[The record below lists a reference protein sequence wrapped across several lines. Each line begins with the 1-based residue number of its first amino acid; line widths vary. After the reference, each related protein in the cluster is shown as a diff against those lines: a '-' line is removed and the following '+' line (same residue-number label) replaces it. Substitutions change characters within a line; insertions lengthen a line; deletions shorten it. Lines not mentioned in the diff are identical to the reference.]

1 MPMKNSEIST
11 ITIPRNKEIQANI
24 HTAMIRLNEFNGWKV
39 GLPLIVK
46 YYNEDQKVDT
56 IFAVGVKDSGSS
68 STWNRLDT
76 EDDPSAVV
84 VPILPEVGERGVIY
98 REKKYYEFVSK
109 WSEVEFP
116 GYAYTW
122 TKLEETPQ
130 EYDRELD
137 HIPVSTDNATLEHPE
152 DPGFPGEI
160 VKVDEDYYSCERTVL
175 GGAIILKNNTLPDN
189 PTPNVLYQISEY
201 FQYSTN
207 TWIRVDETPT
217 EYVEVLDLPET
228 GESGVYYKKNKYFVF
243 FGSWDRLT
251 YLPDAPDFVVDTLP
265 SSGVSEKIYY
275 LTPDYFY
282 EYVSQGNSGREF
294 YNIISTGG
302 EFVVDDVLEIKPYI
316 SYALNGE
323 RYLYYYENETDKIRG
338 IGQWRIARKVGNKI
352 GPGIPIT
359 PAICVIKN
367 LSNDLRYFYQRT
379 REGDKTIELLRRED
393 DFITSDDLV
402 IGIDKITNNLKTEI
416 TELSII
422 GEDGEEQDTYSSDI
436 PKSSIQVHVKI
447 EDYSGVDVTKKFTLS
462 ILETE
467 NVERLDDNTIQINDE
482 ITTTTTYT
490 LRATQEGND
499 RVMEKSITVYM
510 VKDTYY
516 GKMNSFEINKLA
528 GISKKL
534 WNGQGKFEFVVDL
547 ERIIQNNIPDGQI
560 TVLAYPKDILSGDIT
575 SIKDGNGLEYINDY
589 ETREVSWSGSTY
601 KIYYKKDPVV
611 ISNFKQIF
619 SYE

>member
-1 MPMKNSEIST
+1 MKNSEIST

-56 IFAVGVKDSGSS
+56 IFAVGVKDSGAS
-68 STWNRLDT
+68 STWNRLDDG
-76 EDDPSAVV
+76 DDPSAVV
-84 VPILPEVGERGVIY
+84 VPIIPEVGERKVVY

-109 WSEVEFP
+109 WSEAEFP

-122 TKLEETPQ
+122 TKLAEAPQ

-137 HIPVSTDNATLEHPE
+137 HVPVSTANATLEQPE

-175 GGAIILKNNTLPDN
+175 GGAIIPENNTLPDN

-243 FGSWDRLT
+243 SGSWDRLT

-265 SSGVSEKIYY
+265 SSGVSGKIYY

-282 EYVSQGNSGREF
+282 EYVTQGSSGREF
-294 YNIISTGG
+294 YNIISTRE

-338 IGQWRIARKVGNKI
+338 IGQWRIARRVGNRL

-359 PAICVIKN
+359 PVICVIKN
-367 LSNDLRYFYQRT
+367 LSNNLRYFYQRT
-379 REGDKTIELLRRED
+379 SEGDKTVELLRRED
-393 DFITSDDLV
+393 DFITSNEL
-402 IGIDKITNNLKTEI
+402 ITGIDEITNNLKKEI
-416 TELSII
+416 TEFSII
-422 GEDGEEQDTYSSDI
+422 GGDTYSSDN
-436 PKSSIQVHVKI
+436 PKSNIQVHVKI
-447 EDYSGVDVTKKFTLS
+447 EDFGGVDVTEKFTLE

-467 NVERLDDNTIQINDE
+467 NVRRLDNNTIQINDE

-490 LRATQEGND
+490 LRAIQEETNK
-499 RVMEKSITVYM
+499 VIEKSITVYM

-516 GKMNSFEINKLA
+516 GKMNSFEINNLA
-528 GISKKL
+528 SMSKTL
-534 WNGQGKFEFVVDL
+534 WNGQGEFEFTVNL
-547 ERIIQNNIPDGQI
+547 ERIIQNNIPGGQI

-575 SIKDGNGLEYINDY
+575 SIKDGNGLDYINDY
-589 ETREVSWSGSTY
+589 ETIEVSWSGSTY

-619 SYE
+619 SYERN

>member
-1 MPMKNSEIST
+1 MKNSEIST

-56 IFAVGVKDSGSS
+56 IFAVGVKDSGGS

-76 EDDPSAVV
+76 EDDPSAAI
-84 VPILPEVGERGVIY
+84 VPILPEVGERRVIY
-98 REKKYYEFVSK
+98 REKKYYEFVSE
-109 WSEVEFP
+109 WSEAEFP

-122 TKLEETPQ
+122 TKLAETPQ

-137 HIPVSTDNATLEHPE
+137 HIPVSTADATLEHPE

-160 VKVDEDYYSCERTVL
+160 VKVGEDYYSCERTVL
-175 GGAIILKNNTLPDN
+175 GGVIIPDNNILPDN
-189 PTPNVLYQISEY
+189 PTPNTLYQISEY
-201 FQYSTN
+201 FQYSTD

-243 FGSWDRLT
+243 SGSWDRLT

-265 SSGVSEKIYY
+265 YSGVSGKIYY

-294 YNIISTGG
+294 YNIVSTGE
-302 EFVVDDVLEIKPYI
+302 EFVVDDVLEIKPNI

-338 IGQWRIARKVGNKI
+338 IGQWRIAKRVGNRL
-352 GPGIPIT
+352 GPGVPIT
-359 PAICVIKN
+359 VNACTIRN
-367 LSNDLRYFYQRT
+367 LSNDLQYFYQRT
-379 REGDKTIELLRRED
+379 TEGGETTESLKREN
-393 DFITSDDLV
+393 DFITPEDLV
-402 IGIDKITNNLKTEI
+402 TEIDEITDNLKTEI
-416 TELSII
+416 TELEIV
-422 GEDGEEQDTYSSDI
+422 GGDTYLATS
-436 PKSSIQVHVKI
+436 PKDSIQVHVKI
-447 EDYSGVDVTKKFTLS
+447 ENYSEVDVTGKFTLS

-467 NVERLDDNTIQINDE
+467 NVERIDDNTIQINDE

-490 LRATQEGND
+490 LRAIQEGNNK
-499 RVMEKSITVYM
+499 VIEKSITVYM
-510 VKDTYY
+510 VRNTYY
-516 GKMNSFEINKLA
+516 GKMNSFEIYNLA
-528 GISKKL
+528 GISKTL
-534 WNGQGKFEFVVDL
+534 WNGQGKFEFTVDL
-547 ERIIQNNIPDGQI
+547 ERTIQNNIPSGQI

-589 ETREVSWSGSTY
+589 ETREVSWSGTTY

-611 ISNFKQIF
+611 ISGFKQVF